1 MRGDSALLE
10 IASSVA
16 DGEAVDWNAAAA
28 KAADDRERAL
38 IDRLKI
44 IASIG
49 DVHRSTDDADAS
61 GPHEGVSTLDV
72 RGKVVGH
79 IRPAAAAGGPMVATG
94 RALQGAPSA
103 DQAPPDDPAA
113 SEVRWGRLLLQ
124 ERVGAGVYGEVYRAF
139 DETLRRDVALKL
151 LRSGGRSAELLAAKV
166 LNEGRLLAR
175 VRHRN
180 VVTVHGVDT
189 HDGRVGL
196 WMEFIRGNTLE
207 QLLERQGPFGGR
219 EASLLGQDLC
229 RALAAVHAAGLV
241 HRDVKAQNVIRE
253 EGGRL
258 VLMDFGTG
266 LLLDDDEAVKGA
278 PVAGTPLYLAPEVLG
293 GADASPQ
300 SDIYSL
306 GVLLFHLV
314 TGSYPYVARSLADL
328 RRVQARGERKR
339 LHDLRPDLSEGF
351 VQVVERALE
360 SDPANRY
367 TSVGALQRG
376 LTHALGLESGLMSP
390 VALAGIAAEVD
401 GSMRG
406 SGSTDRP
413 AAVAAAPAPVK
424 PARWRLW
431 IGLAILAALLAGAA
445 WAWFRPASTGSAS
458 PIAAPLESLVVEP
471 FDVVSSQDKELAE
484 GIGEVVMERLRLL
497 PGVRVVAYS
506 PLSSNKTETADE
518 VMSRHGAV
526 QGLVRGTATW
536 NDGVARVRVAVMRA
550 GVATPVFERLFERPV
565 DQAAELPRLAA
576 NEMVRWLGVRMS
588 DDDET
593 RLSRADDAAPAV
605 FEAYLRGRAA
615 MRHLSEPNVARA
627 ITQFKQALA
636 VNKNHA
642 PSLVGLAECYL
653 LQGVT
658 YGSMPKS
665 QATLLAREYIQRALA
680 IDGDHAAAVAAD
692 AQLRF
697 YLEWDGDGA
706 ERAFQRALEL
716 SPNSGAVHQHYAMFL
731 VARDRMDAALFQ
743 MQSAVNIDPAS
754 IPTRAALGMVWHYL
768 GNQKQAERT
777 FRDVL
782 AIDPGYSPARKG
794 LVRALLA
801 GGSKERYGEVLGLL
815 DGWQHGSGD
824 PPDRFYVAARGV
836 ALAGVGQTAE
846 ARRIADDLLADTKT
860 DGEVDAASVLVALGD
875 ATPALALLEQ
885 AVQQRSARTLFL
897 RHDPRFDAL
906 RSDARFAR
914 LLEGMDFKR

>member
-1 MRGDSALLE
+1 MRGDSALLD

-49 DVHRSTDDADAS
+49 DVHRSTDDAELPPAAA
-61 GPHEGVSTLDV
+61 PHEGVSTLDV
-72 RGKVVGH
+72 RGRVVGH
-79 IRPAAAAGGPMVATG
+79 IRPVAAAGGTMGSTG
-94 RALQGAPSA
+94 RPGQAA
-103 DQAPPDDPAA
+103 APPDPPALGDPG
-113 SEVRWGRLLLQ
+113 STDVRWGRLLLQ

-139 DETLRRDVALKL
+139 DESLRRDVALKL
-151 LRSGGRSAELLAAKV
+151 LRSSGRSAELLAAKV

-189 HDGRVGL
+189 HEGRVGL

-293 GADASPQ
+293 GDDASPQ

-314 TGSYPYVARSLADL
+314 TGSYPYVARSLAEL

-360 SDPANRY
+360 TNPADRY

-401 GSMRG
+401 GTMRG

-413 AAVAAAPAPVK
+413 AAVPAPAPVT
-424 PARWRLW
+424 ASRWRLW
-431 IGLAILAALLAGAA
+431 LAVGIIAALLAGAA
-445 WAWFRPASTGSAS
+445 AWTWWRPPSGAPVA

-471 FDVVSSQDKELAE
+471 FDIVSSQDRELAE

-506 PLSSNKTETADE
+506 PLVAATVPSADD
-518 VMSRHGAV
+518 VMKRHAV
-526 QGLVRGTATW
+526 EGLVRGTATW

-550 GVATPVFERLFERPV
+550 GVATPVYEHAFERPV
-565 DQAAELPRLAA
+565 ERAAELPRIAA
-576 NEMVRWLGVRMS
+576 NEMVRWLGVRLS
-588 DDDET
+588 NEEES

-615 MRHLSEPNVARA
+615 MRHLSEPNVQRA
-627 ITQFKQALA
+627 IAQFKQALA
-636 VNKNHA
+636 VNGNHG

-658 YGSMPKS
+658 YGSIPKS
-665 QATLLAREYIQRALA
+665 QATLLARENIQRALA

-706 ERAFQRALEL
+706 ERAFQHALEL
-716 SPNSGAVHQHYAMFL
+716 SPNSGSVHQHYAMFL

-743 MQSAVNIDPAS
+743 MQSAVAIDPAS
-754 IPTRAALGMVWHYL
+754 IPTRAALGMVWYYT
-768 GNQKQAERT
+768 GNQRQAERT

-782 AIDPGYSPARKG
+782 AVDPGYSPARKG

-801 GGSKERYGEVLGLL
+801 SKRFGEALGLM
-815 DGWQHGSGD
+815 DGWQHGSAD
-824 PPDRFYVAARGV
+824 PPDRFFATARGI
-836 ALAGVGQTAE
+836 ALAGSGRTDD
-846 ARRIADDLLADTKT
+846 ARRISDDLLADTKT
-860 DGEVDAASVLVALGD
+860 DADVDAAAVLVALGD
-875 ATPALALLEQ
+875 ATPALTLLEQ
-885 AVQQRSARTLFL
+885 AIQQRSARTLFL
-897 RHDPRFDAL
+897 RHDPRFDPL
-906 RSDARFAR
+906 RADARFTR
-914 LLEGMDFKR
+914 LLDGMDFKR